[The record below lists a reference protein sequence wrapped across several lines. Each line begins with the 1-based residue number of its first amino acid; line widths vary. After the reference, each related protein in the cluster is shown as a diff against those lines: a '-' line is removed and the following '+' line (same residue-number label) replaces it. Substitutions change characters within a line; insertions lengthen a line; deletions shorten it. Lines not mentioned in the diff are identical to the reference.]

1 MGVSAG
7 YNSTGGGVGLKE
19 KEKASFRLTLST
31 TSVCLLFV
39 EKENARSE
47 V

>member
-19 KEKASFRLTLST
+19 KGKASFRLTLST
-31 TSVCLLFV
+31 TCLPPFRR
-39 EKENARSE
+39 KGKC
-47 V
+47 